1 MTTVRRGLPRIRGGE
16 AWPPAGV
23 VAASALD
30 ADAAPE
36 VVAPG
41 VVERASAE
49 PAAAPGVVERAERDE
64 TRSVPDGVSSR
75 APAASSLNDPVGAS
89 VSSAAAPGGA
99 AAVASSDPATGS
111 VLRRGLP
118 RVAGGEPWPP
128 SGAPVPG
135 LVSSTPGVVERA
147 ATPGVVERAA
157 TPGVVER
164 AERDETRSVPDG
176 VSSQAPEA
184 SSLNDPVGAAA
195 SSAAVASSAPA
206 TGSVLRRGLPRVAG
220 GEPWPPAGTVVVV
233 AERDDARQVPDGVS
247 SRAPVA
253 SSLNDPVGSVASSR
267 NDPVGATG
275 SAVVVRPDVS
285 APLPFTRTVWN
296 GSAPRHVAA
305 EPATSKLR
313 PTWPQAI
320 GGLFAAAGLAV
331 LAGAAIA
338 IVRAFLSLPF
348 MQDFLTTY
356 PGEYHLP
363 AGAPVGI
370 PGWIGWQ
377 HFFNVFLMTLI
388 IRSGLRVR
396 SEKRP
401 TAFWTPRGN
410 PKGKIS
416 LTLWFHQGL
425 DLLWI
430 INGVIFVVLLFV
442 TGQWMRIVPTSWDVF
457 PNALSAALQYVSFDW
472 PTENGWVNY
481 NSLQQLAY
489 FTIVFLAAPV
499 AIATG
504 FRMSGLWPKKAAGL
518 SKAYP
523 IEIARALHFP
533 TMLFFTAF
541 IVVHVA
547 LVLLTG
553 MLRNLNHMFAAQDA
567 VTWTGFWV
575 FVLSLVVIA
584 AGWAAARPLVLAPI
598 AKLFGQVSGR

>member
-30 ADAAPE
+30 AVAAPE
-36 VVAPG
+36 VV
-41 VVERASAE
+41 
-49 PAAAPGVVERAERDE
+49 APGVVERAERDE

-75 APAASSLNDPVGAS
+75 APEASSLNDPVGAS
-89 VSSAAAPGGA
+89 VSAAAAPGGA
-99 AAVASSDPATGS
+99 AAVASGAPATGS
-111 VLRRGLP
+111 ALRRGLP

-128 SGAPVPG
+128 AGAATVV
-135 LVSSTPGVVERA
+135 VSSTPR
-147 ATPGVVERAA
+147 
-157 TPGVVER
+157 VVER

-176 VSSQAPEA
+176 VSSRAPEA

-195 SSAAVASSAPA
+195 SSAAVASGAPA

-233 AERDDARQVPDGVS
+233 AERAERDEARQVPEGVS
-247 SRAPVA
+247 SRAPEA
-253 SSLNDPVGSVASSR
+253 SSLNDPVRAAASSL
-267 NDPVGATG
+267 NDAGAG
-275 SAVVVRPDVS
+275 SAVAVRPDVS

-296 GSAPRHVAA
+296 GSAPRHVVA
-305 EPATSKLR
+305 ETAVSKLR

-523 IEIARALHFP
+523 IEIARAVHFP

-575 FVLSLVVIA
+575 FLLSLVVIA

>member
-1 MTTVRRGLPRIRGGE
+1 MAPSTASASAIE
-16 AWPPAGV
+16 ASAAATAATPATA
-23 VAASALD
+23 AASS
-30 ADAAPE
+30 AP
-36 VVAPG
+36 AP
-41 VVERASAE
+41 
-49 PAAAPGVVERAERDE
+49 APSG
-64 TRSVPDGVSSR
+64 
-75 APAASSLNDPVGAS
+75 APAASG
-89 VSSAAAPGGA
+89 SA
-99 AAVASSDPATGS
+99 
-111 VLRRGLP
+111 LRRGLP
-118 RVAGGEPWPP
+118 RVG
-128 SGAPVPG
+128 
-135 LVSSTPGVVERA
+135 
-147 ATPGVVERAA
+147 
-157 TPGVVER
+157 
-164 AERDETRSVPDG
+164 
-176 VSSQAPEA
+176 
-184 SSLNDPVGAAA
+184 
-195 SSAAVASSAPA
+195 
-206 TGSVLRRGLPRVAG
+206 G
-220 GEPWPPAGTVVVV
+220 GEPWPPAGTAVVARSAVEPAPSEATESVAVATDAVSPVVV
-233 AERDDARQVPDGVS
+233 AEAA
-247 SRAPVA
+247 APSTAVA
-253 SSLNDPVGSVASSR
+253 A
-267 NDPVGATG
+267 
-275 SAVVVRPDVS
+275 RPDVS

-296 GSAPRHVAA
+296 GSAPRHAVT
-305 EPATSKLR
+305 EPAASKLR
-313 PTWPQAI
+313 PTWLQAS

-331 LAGAAIA
+331 LAGAAIVL
-338 IVRAFLSLPF
+338 VRAFLSLPF

-363 AGAPVGI
+363 EGAPVGI

-388 IRSGLRVR
+388 IRSGLQVR
-396 SEKRP
+396 TQKRP

-430 INGVIFVVLLFV
+430 VNGVIFVVLLFV

-504 FRMSGLWPKKAAGL
+504 FRMSGLWPKKAEGL

-523 IEIARALHFP
+523 IELARAVHFP

-553 MLRNLNHMFAAQDA
+553 MLRNLNHMFASQDA

-584 AGWAAARPLVLAPI
+584 GGWVAARPLVIAPI
-598 AKLFGQVSGR
+598 AKVFGQVSGR

>member
-1 MTTVRRGLPRIRGGE
+1 MATLRRGLPRTRGGE

-23 VAASALD
+23 AVAGAL
-30 ADAAPE
+30 
-36 VVAPG
+36 G
-41 VVERASAE
+41 T
-49 PAAAPGVVERAERDE
+49 AAPGDERVLEMD
-64 TRSVPDGVSSR
+64 S
-75 APAASSLNDPVGAS
+75 
-89 VSSAAAPGGA
+89 AAPGLPEAAESISLAHGA
-99 AAVASSDPATGS
+99 AAGMENAAPRAGEAAESISASADPARDAGAGATAGGS
-111 VLRRGLP
+111 TLRRGLP
-118 RVAGGEPWPP
+118 RVTGGDPWPP
-128 SGAPVPG
+128 AGA
-135 LVSSTPGVVERA
+135 LA
-147 ATPGVVERAA
+147 A
-157 TPGVVER
+157 
-164 AERDETRSVPDG
+164 
-176 VSSQAPEA
+176 
-184 SSLNDPVGAAA
+184 GAAA
-195 SSAAVASSAPA
+195 SSGATNASVRATLDREDDTWGAAGAPHTLSPAVAPAAATVGPPASALDAPSAISTAGASA
-206 TGSVLRRGLPRVAG
+206 TESGSALRRGLPRVAG
-220 GEPWPPAGTVVVV
+220 GEPWPPAGTAVVIGKVV
-233 AERDDARQVPDGVS
+233 E
-247 SRAPVA
+247 PVA
-253 SSLNDPVGSVASSR
+253 TRSPMEETAAIATDLVSDAAAAAASALATAPAVPTAAVA
-267 NDPVGATG
+267 T
-275 SAVVVRPDVS
+275 RPDVS

-296 GSAPRHVAA
+296 GSAPRHLAA
-305 EPATSKLR
+305 EPASRPR

-338 IVRAFLSLPF
+338 IVRALCSLPF

-504 FRMSGLWPKKAAGL
+504 FRMSGLWPKKAEGL

-523 IEIARALHFP
+523 IEIARAVHFP

-584 AGWAAARPLVLAPI
+584 GGWAAARPLVLAPI
-598 AKLFGQVSGR
+598 AKMFGQVSGR

>member
-1 MTTVRRGLPRIRGGE
+1 MTTVRRGLPRTRGGE

-23 VAASALD
+23 VAAVAEVIATAP
-30 ADAAPE
+30 ADERAAEMENAAPSAP
-36 VVAPG
+36 VAAESISSPASSASG
-41 VVERASAE
+41 MENAAPMVGGDTKSISASAD
-49 PAAAPGVVERAERDE
+49 PARD
-64 TRSVPDGVSSR
+64 T
-75 APAASSLNDPVGAS
+75 A
-89 VSSAAAPGGA
+89 GA
-99 AAVASSDPATGS
+99 AAAGS

-118 RVAGGEPWPP
+118 RI
-128 SGAPVPG
+128 
-135 LVSSTPGVVERA
+135 
-147 ATPGVVERAA
+147 
-157 TPGVVER
+157 
-164 AERDETRSVPDG
+164 
-176 VSSQAPEA
+176 
-184 SSLNDPVGAAA
+184 
-195 SSAAVASSAPA
+195 
-206 TGSVLRRGLPRVAG
+206 AG
-220 GEPWPPAGTVVVV
+220 GEPWPPAGASASLVPELVEGTRPAVS
-233 AERDDARQVPDGVS
+233 DASTGLAATA
-247 SRAPVA
+247 APAVA
-253 SSLNDPVGSVASSR
+253 SAPAGPANAPAAALAQ
-267 NDPVGATG
+267 AG
-275 SAVVVRPDVS
+275 SALRRGLPRVGGGDPWPPAGTAAAVSAGAVAAPAAIAATTAAEATVAAPAAPSTAVAARPDVS

-296 GSAPRHVAA
+296 GSAPRRAVA
-305 EPATSKLR
+305 EPAASKLR
-313 PTWPQAI
+313 PTWLQAI

-331 LAGAAIA
+331 LAGAAIVL
-338 IVRAFLSLPF
+338 VRAFLSLPF

-363 AGAPVGI
+363 EGAPVGI

-388 IRSGLRVR
+388 IRSGLQVR
-396 SEKRP
+396 TQKRP
-401 TAFWTPRGN
+401 TAFWTPRGD

-430 INGVIFVVLLFV
+430 VNGVIFVVLLFV

-499 AIATG
+499 AIVTG
-504 FRMSGLWPKKAAGL
+504 FRMSGLWPKKAEGL

-523 IEIARALHFP
+523 IELARAVHFP

-553 MLRNLNHMFAAQDA
+553 MLRNLNHMFASQDA

-584 AGWAAARPLVLAPI
+584 GGWLAARPLVIAAI
-598 AKLFGQVSGR
+598 AKVFGQVSGR

>member
-23 VAASALD
+23 VAAVAEVIATAP
-30 ADAAPE
+30 ADERAAEMENAAPSAP
-36 VVAPG
+36 VAAESISSPASSASRMENAAPMVG
-41 VVERASAE
+41 GDTKSISASAD
-49 PAAAPGVVERAERDE
+49 PARD
-64 TRSVPDGVSSR
+64 T
-75 APAASSLNDPVGAS
+75 A
-89 VSSAAAPGGA
+89 GA
-99 AAVASSDPATGS
+99 AAAGS

-118 RVAGGEPWPP
+118 R
-128 SGAPVPG
+128 
-135 LVSSTPGVVERA
+135 T
-147 ATPGVVERAA
+147 
-157 TPGVVER
+157 
-164 AERDETRSVPDG
+164 
-176 VSSQAPEA
+176 
-184 SSLNDPVGAAA
+184 
-195 SSAAVASSAPA
+195 
-206 TGSVLRRGLPRVAG
+206 AG
-220 GEPWPPAGTVVVV
+220 GEPWPPAGASVSPVPELVEGTRPTVADASTGSAAKAAPAVASAPAGPANAPAAALAQAGSALRRGLPRVGGGDPWPPAGTAVV
-233 AERDDARQVPDGVS
+233 AESVVVSAPSDATESAAV
-247 SRAPVA
+247 APVA
-253 SSLNDPVGSVASSR
+253 AATAPEAPSTAVA
-267 NDPVGATG
+267 A
-275 SAVVVRPDVS
+275 RPDVS

-296 GSAPRHVAA
+296 GSAPRRAVT
-305 EPATSKLR
+305 EPAASRLR
-313 PTWPQAI
+313 PTWLQAI

-331 LAGAAIA
+331 LAGAAIVL
-338 IVRAFLSLPF
+338 VRAFLSLPF

-363 AGAPVGI
+363 EGAPVGI

-388 IRSGLRVR
+388 IRSGLQVR
-396 SEKRP
+396 TQKRP

-430 INGVIFVVLLFV
+430 VNGVIFVVLLFV

-499 AIATG
+499 AIVTG
-504 FRMSGLWPKKAAGL
+504 FRMSGLWPKKAEGL

-523 IEIARALHFP
+523 IELARAVHFP

-553 MLRNLNHMFAAQDA
+553 MLRNLNHMFASQDA

-584 AGWAAARPLVLAPI
+584 GGWLAARPLVIAPI
-598 AKLFGQVSGR
+598 AKVFGQVSGR

>member
-23 VAASALD
+23 VAAVAEVIATAP
-30 ADAAPE
+30 ADERAAEMENAAPSAP
-36 VVAPG
+36 VA
-41 VVERASAE
+41 AE
-49 PAAAPGVVERAERDE
+49 
-64 TRSVPDGVSSR
+64 SISS
-75 APAASSLNDPVGAS
+75 P
-89 VSSAAAPGGA
+89 VSSASRMENAAPMVGGDTKSISASADPARDTAGA
-99 AAVASSDPATGS
+99 AAAGS

-118 RVAGGEPWPP
+118 R
-128 SGAPVPG
+128 
-135 LVSSTPGVVERA
+135 T
-147 ATPGVVERAA
+147 
-157 TPGVVER
+157 
-164 AERDETRSVPDG
+164 
-176 VSSQAPEA
+176 
-184 SSLNDPVGAAA
+184 
-195 SSAAVASSAPA
+195 
-206 TGSVLRRGLPRVAG
+206 AG
-220 GEPWPPAGTVVVV
+220 GEPWPPAGASVSPVPEVVEATRPVV
-233 AERDDARQVPDGVS
+233 SDASTGSAAEA
-247 SRAPVA
+247 APAVA
-253 SSLNDPVGSVASSR
+253 SAPA
-267 NDPVGATG
+267 A
-275 SAVVVRPDVS
+275 SAVVVAAPQQAGSALRRGLPRVGGGDPWPPAGTAVAAESVVVSAPSDATESAAVAPVAAATAPEAPSTAVAARPDVS

-296 GSAPRHVAA
+296 GSAPRRAVT
-305 EPATSKLR
+305 EPAASRLR
-313 PTWPQAI
+313 PTWLQAI

-331 LAGAAIA
+331 LAGAAIVL
-338 IVRAFLSLPF
+338 VRAFLSLPF

-363 AGAPVGI
+363 EGAPVGI

-388 IRSGLRVR
+388 IRSGLQVR
-396 SEKRP
+396 TQKRP

-430 INGVIFVVLLFV
+430 VNGVIFVVLLFV

-499 AIATG
+499 AIVTG
-504 FRMSGLWPKKAAGL
+504 FRMSGLWPKKAEGL

-523 IEIARALHFP
+523 IELARAVHFP

-553 MLRNLNHMFAAQDA
+553 MLRNLNHMFASQDA

-584 AGWAAARPLVLAPI
+584 GGWLAARPLVVAPI
-598 AKLFGQVSGR
+598 AKVFGQVSGR

>member
-1 MTTVRRGLPRIRGGE
+1 MTT
-16 AWPPAGV
+16 
-23 VAASALD
+23 
-30 ADAAPE
+30 
-36 VVAPG
+36 
-41 VVERASAE
+41 
-49 PAAAPGVVERAERDE
+49 
-64 TRSVPDGVSSR
+64 
-75 APAASSLNDPVGAS
+75 
-89 VSSAAAPGGA
+89 
-99 AAVASSDPATGS
+99 
-111 VLRRGLP
+111 LRRGLP
-118 RVAGGEPWPP
+118 RTRGGEPWPP
-128 SGAPVPG
+128 AVEVAGDAPMAPSSVPE
-135 LVSSTPGVVERA
+135 VVEEASPRSEPMA
-147 ATPGVVERAA
+147 EPTPAVVPDASLPTSPSGQRFALTGVS
-157 TPGVVER
+157 
-164 AERDETRSVPDG
+164 ETRGPGS
-176 VSSQAPEA
+176 
-184 SSLNDPVGAAA
+184 
-195 SSAAVASSAPA
+195 A
-206 TGSVLRRGLPRVAG
+206 TGHVTARGSALRRGLPRVAG
-220 GEPWPPAGTVVVV
+220 GEPWPPAG
-233 AERDDARQVPDGVS
+233 A
-247 SRAPVA
+247 APGA
-253 SSLNDPVGSVASSR
+253 SSPTAMPIPVPELAEGTRTQPEQPPAAAPAAVA
-267 NDPVGATG
+267 GAATG
-275 SAVVVRPDVS
+275 SATESVSVLASGSTLRRGLPRVSGGESWPPAGVASRSTVPELVEGTSPRAEAEAAVVLPSAAAGAATEAAAPATAVARRLDVS

-296 GSAPRHVAA
+296 GSAPRHVTAEAA
-305 EPATSKLR
+305 PSKLR
-313 PTWPQAI
+313 PTWPQAL

-348 MQDFLTTY
+348 MQDFLAAY

-363 AGAPVGI
+363 AGAPVGL
-370 PGWIGWQ
+370 PGWVGWQ

-396 SEKRP
+396 TEKRP

-416 LTLWFHQGL
+416 LTLWFHQAL

-430 INGVIFVVLLFV
+430 LNGAIFIVLLFV
-442 TGQWMRIVPTSWDVF
+442 TGQWMRLVPTSWEVF

-489 FTIVFLAAPV
+489 FTVVFLAAPV

-523 IEIARALHFP
+523 IELARAVHFP
-533 TMLFFTAF
+533 TMLFFVAF

-575 FVLSLVVIA
+575 FLLSLAVIA
-584 AGWAAARPLVLAPI
+584 GGWVAARPLVLAPI

>member
-1 MTTVRRGLPRIRGGE
+1 MTTLRRGLPRTPGGE

-23 VAASALD
+23 VAGVFGD
-30 ADAAPE
+30 
-36 VVAPG
+36 VAPG
-41 VVERASAE
+41 EDRAVEME
-49 PAAAPGVVERAERDE
+49 DAAPGV
-64 TRSVPDGVSSR
+64 
-75 APAASSLNDPVGAS
+75 PAAAESISSSPG
-89 VSSAAAPGGA
+89 AAPGMEGA
-99 AAVASSDPATGS
+99 APGMENAAQNLDEEAKTISASADPGHGTAAEVAAGS
-111 VLRRGLP
+111 
-118 RVAGGEPWPP
+118 A
-128 SGAPVPG
+128 
-135 LVSSTPGVVERA
+135 
-147 ATPGVVERAA
+147 
-157 TPGVVER
+157 
-164 AERDETRSVPDG
+164 
-176 VSSQAPEA
+176 
-184 SSLNDPVGAAA
+184 
-195 SSAAVASSAPA
+195 
-206 TGSVLRRGLPRVAG
+206 LRRGLPRVAG
-220 GEPWPPAGTVVVV
+220 GEPWPPAAAAPVV
-233 AERDDARQVPDGVS
+233 ATSPAAQAVEGSAAGGPRTASASAAEASPAAAARPATPAGAAVP
-247 SRAPVA
+247 ATTAA
-253 SSLNDPVGSVASSR
+253 SSAAASA
-267 NDPVGATG
+267 DAPGATG
-275 SAVVVRPDVS
+275 SALRRGLPRVGGGEPWPPAGTAAMVAERVVAPATTEPAAVGSAVATATAPAAPSTASVPAAPTTVLAAGPDVS
-285 APLPFTRTVWN
+285 VPLPFTRTVWD
-296 GSAPRHVAA
+296 GSAPRHVA
-305 EPATSKLR
+305 EPAPSRLR
-313 PTWPQAI
+313 PTWPQAL
-320 GGLFAAAGLAV
+320 GGLFAAAGLAA
-331 LAGAAIA
+331 LAGAAVML
-338 IVRAFLSLPF
+338 VRAFLSLPF

-356 PGEYHLP
+356 PGEYRLP

-396 SEKRP
+396 TEKRP
-401 TAFWTPRGN
+401 TAFWTPRGR

-416 LTLWFHQGL
+416 LTLWFHQAL

-430 INGVIFVVLLFV
+430 VNGVIFAVLLFV

-504 FRMSGLWPKKAAGL
+504 FRMSGLWPKKAEGL

-523 IEIARALHFP
+523 IEIARAVHFP

-575 FVLSLVVIA
+575 FVLSLAVIA
-584 AGWAAARPLVLAPI
+584 VGWIAARPLVLAPI
-598 AKLFGQVSGR
+598 AKLFGQVSAR

>member
-1 MTTVRRGLPRIRGGE
+1 MTTVRRGLPRTRGGE

-23 VAASALD
+23 VAAVAEVIATAPADERAAEMENTAPSAPV
-30 ADAAPE
+30 AAESISSPASSASGMENAAPM
-36 VVAPG
+36 VG
-41 VVERASAE
+41 GDTKSISASAD
-49 PAAAPGVVERAERDE
+49 PARD
-64 TRSVPDGVSSR
+64 T
-75 APAASSLNDPVGAS
+75 A
-89 VSSAAAPGGA
+89 GA
-99 AAVASSDPATGS
+99 AAAGS

-118 RVAGGEPWPP
+118 RI
-128 SGAPVPG
+128 
-135 LVSSTPGVVERA
+135 
-147 ATPGVVERAA
+147 
-157 TPGVVER
+157 
-164 AERDETRSVPDG
+164 
-176 VSSQAPEA
+176 
-184 SSLNDPVGAAA
+184 
-195 SSAAVASSAPA
+195 
-206 TGSVLRRGLPRVAG
+206 AG
-220 GEPWPPAGTVVVV
+220 GEPWPPAGASASLVPELVEGTRPAVSDASTGLAATAAPAVASAPAGPANAPAAALAQAGSALRRGLPRVGGGAPWPPAGTALVV
-233 AERDDARQVPDGVS
+233 AESAIEP
-247 SRAPVA
+247 A
-253 SSLNDPVGSVASSR
+253 SSDATESAAVA
-267 NDPVGATG
+267 PAAPAAT
-275 SAVVVRPDVS
+275 STAVAARPDVS

-296 GSAPRHVAA
+296 GSAPRRAVA
-305 EPATSKLR
+305 EPAASKLR
-313 PTWPQAI
+313 PTWLQAI

-331 LAGAAIA
+331 LAGAAIVL
-338 IVRAFLSLPF
+338 VRAFLSLPF

-430 INGVIFVVLLFV
+430 VNGVIFVVLLFV

-457 PNALSAALQYVSFDW
+457 PNALSALLQYVSFDW

-499 AIATG
+499 AIVTG
-504 FRMSGLWPKKAAGL
+504 FRMSGLWPKKAEGL

-523 IEIARALHFP
+523 IELARAVHFP

-553 MLRNLNHMFAAQDA
+553 MLRNLNHMFASQDA

-584 AGWAAARPLVLAPI
+584 GGWLAARPLVIAPI
-598 AKLFGQVSGR
+598 AKVFGQVSGR

>member
-1 MTTVRRGLPRIRGGE
+1 MATVRRGLPRTRGGE
-16 AWPPAGV
+16 PWPPAGV
-23 VAASALD
+23 VASGALASD
-30 ADAAPE
+30 
-36 VVAPG
+36 
-41 VVERASAE
+41 
-49 PAAAPGVVERAERDE
+49 
-64 TRSVPDGVSSR
+64 
-75 APAASSLNDPVGAS
+75 
-89 VSSAAAPGGA
+89 
-99 AAVASSDPATGS
+99 AVASGLVGPGPVEMEIVAPSTASAAESISPAGSQAVEMEIVAPSTRAATESISSQADPGAVVANPTPSITEVVGTRSALRRGLPRIAGGEPWPPAGVSAPVRAVLAPEMENAGPSVPAGASSISATASMVPEGLEGTPALERKLAAETS
-111 VLRRGLP
+111 ASEGATLRRGLP
-118 RVAGGEPWPP
+118 RVAGGE
-128 SGAPVPG
+128 A
-135 LVSSTPGVVERA
+135 
-147 ATPGVVERAA
+147 
-157 TPGVVER
+157 
-164 AERDETRSVPDG
+164 
-176 VSSQAPEA
+176 
-184 SSLNDPVGAAA
+184 
-195 SSAAVASSAPA
+195 
-206 TGSVLRRGLPRVAG
+206 
-220 GEPWPPAGTVVVV
+220 WPPAGTAVTAV
-233 AERDDARQVPDGVS
+233 AAAGQ
-247 SRAPVA
+247 APGA
-253 SSLNDPVGSVASSR
+253 S
-267 NDPVGATG
+267 TG
-275 SAVVVRPDVS
+275 SATGTAATDVAPPGAVAEVPLATDVARRPDVS
-285 APLPFTRTVWN
+285 VPLPFTRTVWS
-296 GSAPRHVAA
+296 GSAPRRVVVEPVA
-305 EPATSKLR
+305 SKLR

-430 INGVIFVVLLFV
+430 VNGVVFVVLLFV

-457 PNALSAALQYVSFDW
+457 PNALSALLQYVSFDW

-504 FRMSGLWPKKAAGL
+504 FRMSGLWPKKAEGL

-523 IEIARALHFP
+523 IEIARAVHFP

-575 FVLSLVVIA
+575 FVLSLIVIA
-584 AGWAAARPLVLAPI
+584 GGWVAARPLVLAPI

>member
-41 VVERASAE
+41 VVERA
-49 PAAAPGVVERAERDE
+49 ERDE

-75 APAASSLNDPVGAS
+75 APAASSLNDPVGAAAS
-89 VSSAAAPGGA
+89 AAAAPGGT
-99 AAVASSDPATGS
+99 AAVASSAPATGS

-128 SGAPVPG
+128 AGAATVV
-135 LVSSTPGVVERA
+135 VSS
-147 ATPGVVERAA
+147 

-164 AERDETRSVPDG
+164 AERDEPRSVPDG
-176 VSSQAPEA
+176 VSSRAPAA

-195 SSAAVASSAPA
+195 SSAAVASGAPA

-247 SRAPVA
+247 SRAPAA
-253 SSLNDPVGSVASSR
+253 SSL

-275 SAVVVRPDVS
+275 SAVAVRPDVS

-575 FVLSLVVIA
+575 FLLSLVVIA